1 MSALYGVP
9 LDAAARLI
17 VTLSSFATP
26 VVAIVLFTVVVRL
39 ATMPLSVRAI
49 RGQAAQARIAP
60 KTAELRK
67 RYRQQPEKLNR
78 ELTALYKKEGTSMFA
93 GFGPLLVQWPFLSV
107 AYLSVRRMNGTFL
120 GIRLGTHLL
129 SSPGLAS
136 TQGLAFLAVFV
147 VLAAIG
153 YVSLRLNDALTSS
166 RFTWAMPLVS
176 VGIAAFSPLTAG
188 VYLVTTAAWTMMERR
203 VFRVVHPES
212 GENAADARRAG
223 RPRPR

>member
-9 LDAAARLI
+9 LDAAAHLI
-17 VTLSSFATP
+17 VSLSSFVTP

-39 ATMPLSVRAI
+39 LTMPLSVRAI

-60 KTAELRK
+60 KIAELRK

-78 ELTALYKKEGTSMFA
+78 ELTALYTKEGTSMFA

-120 GIRLGTHLL
+120 GISLGTHLL

-136 TQGLAFLAVFV
+136 TQGLAF
-147 VLAAIG
+147 LAAIG

-188 VYLVTTAAWTMMERR
+188 VYLVTTAAWTVMERR

-212 GENAADARRAG
+212 GDNAADARRAG